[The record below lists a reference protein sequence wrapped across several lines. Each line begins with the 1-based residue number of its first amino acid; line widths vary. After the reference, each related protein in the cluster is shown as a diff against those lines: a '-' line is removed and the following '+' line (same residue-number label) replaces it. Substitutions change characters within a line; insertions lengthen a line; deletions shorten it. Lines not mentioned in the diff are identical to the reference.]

1 MGLKLKIVK
10 GHTLNEQM
18 KSIDGLLNTLA
29 REPRNRGSDKKL
41 IKEIANLR
49 QTITVLLDHLG
60 LVIEPGPKQVVRQVR
75 LIEDEAGTD
84 NSL

>member
-10 GHTLNEQM
+10 GHTTNERM

-29 REPRNRGSDKKL
+29 REPRNRDPDKKL

-60 LVIEPGPKQVVRQVR
+60 LVIESGPRKVIRQVR
-75 LIEDEAGTD
+75 LIEDEAGAD